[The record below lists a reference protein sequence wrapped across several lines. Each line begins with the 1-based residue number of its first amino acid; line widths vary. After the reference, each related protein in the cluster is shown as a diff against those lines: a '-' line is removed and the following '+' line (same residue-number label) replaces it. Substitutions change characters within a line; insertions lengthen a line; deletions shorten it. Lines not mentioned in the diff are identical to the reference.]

1 MRHFGTV
8 ESFDETKGH
17 GSIQPD
23 SGHEQIGFERSA
35 VRWRRSS
42 DPTRGQRLSYE
53 VRNGGGRTH
62 AVKLRTIDPGNVLRP
77 ADPYS
82 LGRSWSAE
90 QLSPS
95 PMRLAYMTLAGI
107 AVLSLATPA
116 SAQWGQDRTYSKQ
129 LRVQIDTG
137 VGQGRISL
145 REGASLREKLN
156 SLVQLERR
164 FIPNGISGREYAV
177 LFRRSAALAKDIRIA
192 SGDPRHRDDNQPV
205 TWLSRSINGHW
216 IPDARFAG
224 LHPGDRFSG
233 DARIGQH
240 VTARIGSMPVQYRS
254 DYVDTDQVYYGYDDG
269 RVYQIDRK
277 TRIILALLDI
287 MR

>member
-1 MRHFGTV
+1 MRYFGTV
-8 ESFDETKGH
+8 KSFDETMGD

-23 SGHEQIGFERSA
+23 SGHQEIGFERGA
-35 VRWRRSS
+35 VRWRRSA
-42 DPTRGQRLSYE
+42 DPKRGQRLSYE
-53 VRNGGGRTH
+53 IRNSGSRTH
-62 AVKLRTIDPGNVLRP
+62 AVKLRTIDLGTVFPP
-77 ADPYS
+77 DPHA
-82 LGRSWSAE
+82 LARSGTAK
-90 QLSPS
+90 QLWPS

-107 AVLSLATPA
+107 VVLSLATSAP
-116 SAQWGQDRTYSKQ
+116 AQWGQDRTYSKQ
-129 LRVQIDTG
+129 LRMQIDTG

-145 REGASLREKLN
+145 REGARLREKLN

-192 SGDPRHRDDNQPV
+192 SKDPSHGDGNQPV
-205 TWLSRSINGHW
+205 TWVSRNSNGHW

-233 DARIGQH
+233 DARIGQR
-240 VTARIGSMPVQYRS
+240 VTARIGNMPVQYRS
-254 DYVDTDQVYYGYDDG
+254 DYVDTDQFYYGYDDG

-277 TRIILALLDI
+277 TRKILALLDI

>member
-1 MRHFGTV
+1 MRYLGTV
-8 ESFDETKGH
+8 KSFDETIGH
-17 GSIQPD
+17 GSIQSE
-23 SGHEQIGFERSA
+23 SGQVETGFERGA
-35 VRWRRSS
+35 VRWRRSA
-42 DPTRGQRLSYE
+42 DPTLGQRLSYE
-53 VRNGGGRTH
+53 IRNSGGRTQ
-62 AVKLRTIDPGNVLRP
+62 AVRLRTIDQGTLP
-77 ADPYS
+77 ALDPHA
-82 LGRSWSAE
+82 LPRSRAAE
-90 QLSPS
+90 QLWLSPTY
-95 PMRLAYMTLAGI
+95 MMLAVVA
-107 AVLSLATPA
+107 ALSLATPA

-129 LRVQIDTG
+129 LRIQIDAG
-137 VGQGRISL
+137 VGQGRISPGESA
-145 REGASLREKLN
+145 RLREKLN
-156 SLVQLERR
+156 SLVHLERR

-192 SGDPRHRDDNQPV
+192 SSDPSHRDDNQAV
-205 TWLSRSINGHW
+205 TWESRSINGHW

-240 VTARIGSMPVQYRS
+240 VTARIGDMPVQYRS
-254 DYVDTDQVYYGYDDG
+254 DYVDTDQFYYGYDDG

>member
-1 MRHFGTV
+1 MRYFGTV
-8 ESFDETKGH
+8 KSFDETKGH

-23 SGHEQIGFERSA
+23 SGHEEIGFERTA
-35 VRWRRSS
+35 VRWRRSA

-53 VRNGGGRTH
+53 VRNSGGRTH
-62 AVKLRTIDPGNVLRP
+62 AAKLRSIDPGTFLPP
-77 ADPYS
+77 ADPYT
-82 LGRSWSAE
+82 LARSRPAE
-90 QLSPS
+90 QFWPS
-95 PMRLAYMTLAGI
+95 PIRLACVTLAGI
-107 AVLSLATPA
+107 VVLSLATPA
-116 SAQWGQDRTYSKQ
+116 PAQWGQDRTYSKQ
-129 LRVQIDTG
+129 LRTQIETG

-164 FIPNGISGREYAV
+164 FIPNGISGREYTV

-192 SGDPRHRDDNQPV
+192 SSDPNRRDGNQAV
-205 TWLSRSINGHW
+205 TWESRNINGQW

-233 DARIGQH
+233 DARIGQR
-240 VTARIGSMPVQYRS
+240 VTARIGNMPIQYRS

-269 RVYQIDRK
+269 RVYQIDRQSQV
-277 TRIILALLDI
+277 ILALLDI